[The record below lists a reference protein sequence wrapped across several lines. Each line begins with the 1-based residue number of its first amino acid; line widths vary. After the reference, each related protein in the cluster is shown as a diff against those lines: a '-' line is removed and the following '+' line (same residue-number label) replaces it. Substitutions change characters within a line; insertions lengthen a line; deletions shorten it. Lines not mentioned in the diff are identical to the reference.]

1 MHPRTL
7 DKWQKKLNIK
17 FLNVPIYI
25 HPTFWIFLLF
35 FTDIYRDPSIEI
47 VIWGV
52 VMFFSLLVHE
62 YGHALTARYFGAE
75 PTITLEA
82 FGGNARYNGRGIS
95 PKQEFL
101 ITLNGPLFES
111 VLILISYI
119 LLKLEVFEAYP
130 YINYFFYVTMRLNI
144 LWCLLNLIPLVPLD
158 GGHLVRYVLEKKFGS
173 QGKKISILIGLLC
186 VALAIPYLY
195 FSGFFFFGI
204 LLVIYSIQNLQAL
217 RGNQSFSRKKSSFS
231 SYLEGVE
238 AVNANELAKATMIF
252 KKLLNSKDMQI
263 YHSAAELLAKIYFQ
277 KNEHQKAY
285 HLLLQADHNML
296 KEGKCLLC
304 KLAYEHKNYELV
316 CKYSREIYE
325 IDPSYEIA
333 LLNSKAHAGMQQP
346 LLAGAWLVTASQ
358 FGDDF
363 KDQTRKAMSESIYDL
378 IKEQGAFK
386 LQIEKLEALSQLDS

>member
-1 MHPRTL
+1 MNLRF
-7 DKWQKKLNIK
+7 LNI
-17 FLNVPIYI
+17 PIHI

-35 FTDIYRDPSIEI
+35 FTDIYRDPSIES

-62 YGHALTARYFGAE
+62 YGHALTARCFGAD

-111 VLILISYI
+111 LLIVISYVV
-119 LLKLEVFEAYP
+119 LKLEVFEAYP
-130 YINYFFYVTMRLNI
+130 YIDYFFYVMMRLNI

-158 GGHLVRYVLEKKFGS
+158 GGHLAHYVLEKKFGP
-173 QGKKISILIGLLC
+173 QGQKISILIGLFC
-186 VALAIPYLY
+186 AVLAIPYLY
-195 FSGFFFFGI
+195 FSGFFFFGT
-204 LLVIYSIQNLQAL
+204 LLVIYGIQNMQAL
-217 RGNQSFSRKKSSFS
+217 RENQGFSRKKSPFS

-238 AVNANELAKATMIF
+238 AVNMNEFAKAKMIF
-252 KKLLNSKDMQI
+252 KKLLKSKDIQI
-263 YHSAAELLAKIYFQ
+263 RHSAVESLAKIYFQ
-277 KNEHQKAY
+277 ENEHQKAY
-285 HLLLQADHNML
+285 LLLKQADHNML

-304 KLAYEHKNYELV
+304 KLAYKRKNYELV

-358 FGDDF
+358 FGPAF
-363 KDQTRKAMSESIYDL
+363 RDQTEKEMSATIYDL
-378 IKEQGAFK
+378 VKEQDVFK
-386 LQIEKLEALSQLDS
+386 NQIEKLEVSSQV